1 MVAMPKPPFHSF
13 AFTLIENKR
22 PRQSLRLM
30 AAEDDLYELKVQKGS
45 AANPSSQFTRKIPLE
60 VVERFRDALQGIGVF
75 NWEESYGDAT
85 APGTRRWT
93 VSTVFQEGVFSV
105 ESKGGSDVPQGFDEL
120 LEELYRLDF
129 PRPAGGQ
136 PAEGQSAEGRAAGL
150 GMRPGLGGMSI
161 GDLGAYAS
169 AGQAGVDF
177 SQMADIFKDSG
188 LPGMDAGDM
197 QRLLADA
204 QNNPQLMQQRMKE
217 EFRHLSP
224 EEQSRMLDALAA
236 TGLATREWWERFFR
250 S

>member
-1 MVAMPKPPFHSF
+1 
-13 AFTLIENKR
+13 
-22 PRQSLRLM
+22 
-30 AAEDDLYELKVQKGS
+30 
-45 AANPSSQFTRKIPLE
+45 
-60 VVERFRDALQGIGVF
+60 
-75 NWEESYGDAT
+75 
-85 APGTRRWT
+85 
-93 VSTVFQEGVFSV
+93 
-105 ESKGGSDVPQGFDEL
+105 
-120 LEELYRLDF
+120 
-129 PRPAGGQ
+129 
-136 PAEGQSAEGRAAGL
+136 
-150 GMRPGLGGMSI
+150 MRPGLGGMSI

-197 QRLLADA
+197 QRFLADA
-204 QNNPQLMQQRMKE
+204 QNNPQLMQKRMKE